1 MHKRFVFIILFL
13 VLNLGASVVTQA
25 QTITTIAGTG
35 VAGFSG
41 DGGSALS
48 ADLFSPVLVTLDA
61 NGNLFFS
68 DNRNHRIRRIDAL
81 TGIITTVA
89 GSGPVGPGP
98 GGFGGDGG
106 LATSA
111 TLNFPNKVAFDLA
124 GNLFFADNANHR
136 IRRID
141 AVTGIITTVAGT
153 GTAGFSGDGGLALN
167 AELFGPTSLLFD
179 SNGNMLVA
187 DQRNHRIR
195 KIDAITGIITTIAG
209 SGSAGPGPGGFSGD
223 NGPAIN
229 ALLYHPGDIVIDA
242 QGNLLF
248 TDQGNN
254 RIRKIQAATG
264 IITTIAGIG
273 PSDPSSGGFAGDGGP
288 ATNAQFFTPSALTLD
303 SNGNLFVCDHYNN
316 RVRMINTAGIITTV
330 AGSGPTGIGTG
341 SFGGDGG
348 PATSAL
354 LHQPNGVVVSALG
367 KLFIADQGNQRI
379 RTLNQPPNCSGASIA
394 DQSAGTNCQALISGA
409 DVSGVTDPD
418 NDNLVITVNPTT
430 LSLGVNSVTVTADD
444 GNGGTCSTIIIV
456 NVVDNAAPV
465 PNVANLPDAI
475 GECSV
480 TLTAPTA
487 TDNCAGSIT
496 ATTSDPLIYN
506 TQGTFTVIWAYNDG
520 NGNTCQQ
527 TQKVIVDDI
536 TAPTPNVANLPDIV
550 GECNATINSTPMAT
564 DNCAGSITAT
574 TIYPL
579 IYNTQGTFTVT
590 WTYNDGNGNTC
601 QQTQK
606 VIVDDI
612 TAPTLTVNSTP
623 ITLWPPNHQY
633 VTINVSQCVTSIS
646 DNCNSLLSI
655 SDVVITQV
663 SSDEPEDARGG
674 GDGSTTNDIVI
685 TSCSSVKLR
694 AEREGS
700 GNGRVYRIHLQVSDG
715 NGNSTTA
722 TCQVHVPK
730 SQNGNPAVDDGAAA
744 GYIVTSSCGSA
755 PKFSSNLD
763 NNAKLEIVIPGDYA
777 LEQNYPNPFNPE
789 TEIRFQL
796 PQDSHVLLKLF
807 NTLGREIL
815 TLADGQYQAG
825 YHRLR
830 WNGKDA
836 QGNPLA
842 SGVYLY
848 QLRAGGFSQVR
859 KMSLLR

>member
-61 NGNLFFS
+61 NGNLVFS

-167 AELFGPTSLLFD
+167 AELFGPVSVLIQP
-179 SNGNMLVA
+179 NGDMLIG

-195 KIDAITGIITTIAG
+195 KIDFVTGIITTLAG
-209 SGSAGPGPGGFSGD
+209 SGPAGPGPGSFGGD
-223 NGPAIN
+223 NGSATD
-229 ALLYHPGDIVIDA
+229 ALLFHPGDMVMDA

-248 TDQGNN
+248 TDMGNN
-254 RIRKIQAATG
+254 RIRKIDTATG
-264 IITTIAGIG
+264 VITTIAGIG
-273 PSDPSSGGFAGDGGP
+273 PSDASGGAFGGDGGP
-288 ATNAQFFTPSALTLD
+288 ASSAQLFFPTALVLD
-303 SNGNLFVCDHYNN
+303 ANGNLFFSDHYNN
-316 RVRMINTAGIITTV
+316 RIRMINTAGIITTV

-348 PATSAL
+348 LATSAF
-354 LHQPNGVVVSALG
+354 LHQPNGVAIDASGRL
-367 KLFIADQGNQRI
+367 LIADQENQRI
-379 RTLNQPPNCSGASIA
+379 RIVPINQPPNCSGAFIV
-394 DQSAGTNCQALISGA
+394 DQSAGANCQATISGA
-409 DVSGVTDPD
+409 DVSGVIDFN
-418 NDNLVITVNPTT
+418 NDNLTITVSPTT
-430 LSLGVNSVTVTADD
+430 LSLGANSVTVTADD

-487 TDNCAGSIT
+487 TDNCAGSIS
-496 ATTSDPLIYN
+496 ATT
-506 TQGTFTVIWAYNDG
+506 ND
-520 NGNTCQQ
+520 
-527 TQKVIVDDI
+527 
-536 TAPTPNVANLPDIV
+536 
-550 GECNATINSTPMAT
+550 
-564 DNCAGSITAT
+564 
-574 TIYPL
+574 PL

-601 QQTQK
+601 QQTQQ

-612 TAPTLTVNSTP
+612 TAPTLTVNSAP
-623 ITLWPPNHQY
+623 FTLWPPNHQY

-646 DNCNSLLSI
+646 DNCNNSLSM

-663 SSDEPEDARGG
+663 SSDEPEDAQGG

-694 AEREGS
+694 AERQGS

-763 NNAKLEIVIPGDYA
+763 NKAKLEIVIPGDYA

-796 PQDSHVLLKLF
+796 PQASHVVLKIF
-807 NTLGREIL
+807 NTLGREII
-815 TLADGQYQAG
+815 TLADRQLEAG

-830 WNGKDA
+830 WNGEDA
-836 QGNPLA
+836 HGITLT

-848 QLRAGGFSQVR
+848 QLRAGGFSQVK